1 MKIEPSSPIKP
12 QSIWRSP
19 RIKMKKKLW
28 NFANKQD
35 RGTIPELPDT
45 IKEKGFRTGVFK
57 FGPYEGT
64 LAEIKE
70 FAKMKGKSF
79 IKNGAIKYKIA

>member
-1 MKIEPSSPIKP
+1 MNQERSNIKP
-12 QSIWRSP
+12 QSIWQSP
-19 RIKMKKKLW
+19 RFKMKKKLW
-28 NFANKQD
+28 NFASAKD
-35 RGTIPELPDT
+35 RGELSELPDT
-45 IKEKGFRTGVFK
+45 IKEKGFRSGIFK

-79 IKNGAIKYKIA
+79 LKNGAIKYKIA